1 MSMFWEFYSA
11 TFVVYKLKDNIM
23 NYKTISKKVKSAV
36 LWIYKS
42 FTNKFTGAYKKL
54 KDRFPVLDKYPMLKY
69 ALIPILLGILFL
81 IRYFAKIGM
90 NELAAWGSNSLAETS
105 GFAISERVI
114 VLSVAAAFVAFR
126 VVVLFRKRNNDKD
139 KQTSVEL

>member
-90 NELAAWGSNSLAETS
+90 NELAAWGSNSLGEVS
-105 GFAISERVI
+105 GFAISEQAI
-114 VLSVAAAFVAFR
+114 VVSVAALFISLR
-126 VVVLFRKRNNDKD
+126 LVVMLRKKNSNKE
-139 KQTSVEL
+139 KQTSV